1 MKNRFTTR
9 YIVIAAL
16 FITILAPMTRVH
28 ANGALD
34 NTFGN
39 NDPKNGIYTLAG
51 SVSDGAIFY
60 DLAAQGNKSIIVGAK
75 ENDLIVVR
83 LDSSGELDPTFGTAG
98 SFLYDTS

>member
-39 NDPKNGIYTLAG
+39 NDPKNGIYYNYNTLKTD
-51 SVSDGAIFY
+51 SDVVNKYCPG
-60 DLAAQGNKSIIVGAK
+60 LVKSIGIAK
-75 ENDLIVVR
+75 WLNLNQDV
-83 LDSSGELDPTFGTAG
+83 
-98 SFLYDTS
+98 